1 MAAENKLDEDT
12 PRAQGDGEVWLTRI
26 SGGKPMIGPTS
37 DGGDRLRVFLD
48 GTHVETRW
56 IADYHVIWQTGQR
69 NGPPEGDPAHHTHCS
84 AYVAAAALYLDI
96 YILRPPNHKQLRLAN
111 AQVTWL
117 GGGGSDPGPTAAA
130 SGWSALGASGGDGVL
145 DAAVTAAN
153 LGKLVVAGYFQPPT
167 QQSDGTTVQLA
178 GHIVV
183 VRPQDSFPFDEGPQ
197 VVTAGVKN
205 FKSASMRYAFGDHPL
220 AWPNNIQLFVHNTA
234 LE

>member
-1 MAAENKLDEDT
+1 
-12 PRAQGDGEVWLTRI
+12 
-26 SGGKPMIGPTS
+26 MIGPIN

-69 NGPPEGDPAHHTHCS
+69 NGPAEGDPAHHTHCS

-96 YILRPPNHKQLRLAN
+96 YVLRPPNHKQLQLAN
-111 AQVTWL
+111 AQVIWL
-117 GGGGSDPGPTAAA
+117 GGGGDDPGPTSSA
-130 SGWSALGASGGDGVL
+130 SGWSALGKSGDAGVL

-153 LGKLVVAGYFQPPT
+153 LGKLVVAGYFQPLT
-167 QQSDGTTVQLA
+167 EQSKA

-183 VRPQDSFPFDEGPQ
+183 IRPQDSFPSDDGPQ

-220 AWPNNIQLFVHNTA
+220 AWPNEIQLFVHKTA